1 MSFPSLVQQSL
12 GDRVAQEL
20 RVRIIGGELARGTR
34 LVEDVLAEQFDVS
47 RGPIRDAFR
56 QLEAEGLLESR
67 RRGVFVIGLTE
78 DDVDELYTLRG
89 SLETLALSLAMRR
102 AAPEDWARAEECSRA
117 MESAAQRRDASAFAR
132 ADLEFHAQ
140 LYQLSGHRRL
150 LAVWEQYRPTFGVML
165 DVTNAQDIDLH
176 PAAEAHAELLRLA
189 RTGDEEGAVT
199 NLRGHLLG
207 AQNRLRS
214 ALRATQSSAAED

>member
-34 LVEDVLAEQFDVS
+34 LIEDVLAEQFDVS

-56 QLEAEGLLESR
+56 QLEAEGLLEAR

-89 SLETLALSLAMRR
+89 SLEELALSLAMRR
-102 AAPEDWARAEECSRA
+102 AAPGDWAQAEECLRA
-117 MESAAQRRDASAFAR
+117 MESAAQRRDAPAFAR
-132 ADLEFHAQ
+132 ADLEFHSQ

-150 LAVWEQYRPTFGVML
+150 RSVWEQYRPTFGVML

-189 RTGDEEGAVT
+189 RAGGEDEAVT

-214 ALRATQSSAAED
+214 ALRATQEPAAGN